1 MCHLELAMFLFSD
14 EFITWDD
21 RKPDKSYILQ
31 AYKEDVFIYV
41 ILGIKL

>member
-21 RKPDKSYILQ
+21 PYILQ
-31 AYKEDVFIYV
+31 TYKEDVFIYV
-41 ILGIKL
+41 VLGIKI